1 MDTAVRY
8 CAESKRN
15 NAALALRDL
24 RLASGLPQAEI
35 VARVRREGYMGLTQA
50 YLSRLENGIKT
61 PRPRTLAVIRGC
73 IELILVERLGAVRR
87 LLASSC
93 ETLKP

>member
-8 CAESKRN
+8 CAEPERN
-15 NAALALRDL
+15 NAGLALRDL

-35 VARVRREGYMGLTQA
+35 VERVRREGRMRLTQS
-50 YLSRLENGIKT
+50 YLSRLENGIKIA
-61 PRPRTLAVIRGC
+61 RPRTVAVIRRC
-73 IELILVERLGAVRR
+73 IELILSERWAEVRR

-93 ETLKP
+93 QQ